1 MKFEPIHKFLYTQT
15 KIVRSKYLFA
25 GNWSTNIADQ
35 NLISSRENSRTLTCK
50 CYQPA
55 TNSVCNNWVRKR
67 LGLSNI
73 HFRLKRKTSSTLCR
87 ATGSRVVKYWIKGGK
102 WAREKLA
109 RPDKNIEIVEPKRLQ
124 RINLDS
130 CGEQL
135 LENNLDTKGHRRF
148 VQPEKKQRRNRATVS
163 RF

>member
-1 MKFEPIHKFLYTQT
+1 MQQLSKKKARLVKYSFQFET
-15 KIVRSKYLFA
+15 KNKQHTMQSDRLTRS
-25 GNWSTNIADQ
+25 Q
-35 NLISSRENSRTLTCK
+35 
-50 CYQPA
+50 
-55 TNSVCNNWVRKR
+55 
-67 LGLSNI
+67 
-73 HFRLKRKTSSTLCR
+73 
-87 ATGSRVVKYWIKGGK
+87 YWIKGGK

-109 RPDKNIEIVEPKRLQ
+109 GANKNTEIVEPERLQ